1 MANIIADADRI
12 LQQLWDIKQ
21 AGYRSVSV
29 DGVIQI
35 VEAAIIEDK
44 EETKK

>member
-1 MANIIADADRI
+1 MAKVIADADRI

-21 AGYRSVSV
+21 AGYTSVSI

-35 VEAAIIEDK
+35 VESAIIEDK
-44 EETKK
+44 EETK

>member
-1 MANIIADADRI
+1 MAKVIADADRI
-12 LQQLWDIKQ
+12 LRQLWDIKQ

-35 VEAAIIEDK
+35 VESAIIEDK

>member
-1 MANIIADADRI
+1 MVKVIADADRI

-21 AGYRSVSV
+21 AGYRSVSI

-35 VEAAIIEDK
+35 VESAIIEDK
-44 EETKK
+44 EETK